1 MRIIIENDETP
12 PKEVTVERGAS
23 MTDEKKLS
31 ENVRGIEEFIRES
44 KVPPG
49 VGTSL
54 HINQIADSVANASIG
69 IERIRE
75 LKAEA
80 ANDRAIVA
88 EQNEAVAKDKLADAN
103 RRLDRIEAIVEDAL
117 RGIAPKLDAIKA
129 AVLSATPDPDDN
141 KDKGACIDSQYPD
154 GRTLAGTG

>member
-54 HINQIADSVANASIG
+54 HINQIADSVA
-69 IERIRE
+69 ELE

>member
-44 KVPPG
+44 KVPTG

-54 HINQIADSVANASIG
+54 HINQIADSVA
-69 IERIRE
+69 ELE

-103 RRLDRIEAIVEDAL
+103 RRLDRIDAIVEDAL
-117 RGIAPKLDAIKA
+117 RDIAPKLDAIKA